1 MQKKC
6 AHDTTLIY
14 QIATGTWNYSKAFR
28 KSKQNAMVKYYSINF
43 LAPIQKQIIEHKDF
57 KSKKRM
63 QSLLYMDPDLPRFTP
78 PEFSAK

>member
-1 MQKKC
+1 
-6 AHDTTLIY
+6 
-14 QIATGTWNYSKAFR
+14 
-28 KSKQNAMVKYYSINF
+28 MVKYYSINF